1 MCSIMF
7 AIKVFCESL
16 SYDRNANVWISAS
29 LIALFLLISA
39 TIEGCFFM
47 KQLYCLMNTTQ
58 CLEYLT
64 WFCQQCEQ

>member
-29 LIALFLLISA
+29 LIALCFTHQCYYRRLLFY
-39 TIEGCFFM
+39 E
-47 KQLYCLMNTTQ
+47 TT
-58 CLEYLT
+58 LLLDEHHT
-64 WFCQQCEQ
+64 VP